1 MKDRMN
7 EMSKWC
13 EQVIREQQE
22 EEDGGAEYNNASAKD
37 DPLPDFE
44 ESVFVERVGEGL
56 TVRFK
61 CPCGKGYQIL
71 LSGRDC
77 YYKLM

>member
-22 EEDGGAEYNNASAKD
+22 EEDGGAEYNNASAKVWFFLSSISVW
-37 DPLPDFE
+37 LPTKIE
-44 ESVFVERVGEGL
+44 KECKR
-56 TVRFK
+56 K
-61 CPCGKGYQIL
+61 
-71 LSGRDC
+71 
-77 YYKLM
+77 